1 MQRIISVILI
11 FIHISLF
18 GLVKPIEA
26 FAMQYYADNVVVSN
40 SFNKQKTVVK
50 YLDEIEKYSTFI
62 KVNQTKIS
70 DNSYKNQ
77 NFNFGFDEDFV
88 KLSEKTPCNLY
99 FSSFLCN
106 NFLTSYKYKNIKYLI
121 FTRAP

>member
-1 MQRIISVILI
+1 MQRIISVILV

-18 GLVKPIEA
+18 GLIKPAEA
-26 FAMQYYADNVVVSN
+26 FAIQHYADNVVVSN

-50 YLDEIEKYSTFI
+50 YLDEIEKYRTFI
-62 KVNQTKIS
+62 KVSQTKIS

-77 NFNFGFDEDFV
+77 NFNFGFV

-99 FSSFLCN
+99 FNYFIYD
-106 NFLTSYKYKNIKYLI
+106 NFLTSYEYKNIKYLI
-121 FTRAP
+121 FPRAP